1 MNLSKALIVSIL
13 NISLL
18 SILSLSG
25 IFSATAQSTEKSD
38 STLILEDEDEVIIG
52 IKLFNKKNHFITIG
66 SGYGLYMERPEFHS
80 NFGADIHVGIR
91 NHFFTV
97 GYFYT
102 GRKYITESWA
112 LQLNDIHIGYGWR
125 KEGIRHNH
133 YAFIGPSLA
142 MGYQYAYTDTNIVN
156 EEPQIRIWNKG
167 FKQPGLYA
175 EYQYTFKINYDMG
188 IGLAAYTALSFAYQT
203 VGLKAIIYL
212 STAYVGKT
220 E

>member
-1 MNLSKALIVSIL
+1 MNLSKTLIVSLLHIL
-13 NISLL
+13 SL

-25 IFSATAQSTEKSD
+25 ISTAAAQSTEKSD
-38 STLILEDEDEVIIG
+38 SILILEDEDEVIIG
-52 IKLFNKKNHFITIG
+52 NKLFNKKNYFLTVG

-125 KEGIRHNH
+125 KERIRHNH
-133 YAFIGPSLA
+133 YAFVGPSLA
-142 MGYQYAYTDTNIVN
+142 MGFQYAYTDTIIVN
-156 EEPQIRIWNKG
+156 DEPKIRIWNEG
-167 FKQPGLYA
+167 FIQPGMYA

-188 IGLAAYTALSFAYQT
+188 IGLAAYTALSVAYQT

>member
-1 MNLSKALIVSIL
+1 MNLSKTLIVSIL
-13 NISLL
+13 HILSL

-25 IFSATAQSTEKSD
+25 ISTAAAQSTEKSD
-38 STLILEDEDEVIIG
+38 SILILEDEDEVIIG
-52 IKLFNKKNHFITIG
+52 NKLFNKKNHFLTVG

-91 NHFFTV
+91 NHYFTV

-102 GRKYITESWA
+102 GRKYITESWG

-133 YAFIGPSLA
+133 YAFVGPSLA
-142 MGYQYAYTDTNIVN
+142 MGFQYAYTDTLTG
-156 EEPQIRIWNKG
+156 ELYDTG
-167 FKQPGLYA
+167 FIKPGMYA

-203 VGLKAIIYL
+203 AGIKAIIYL